1 MKAFPRIQ
9 MTKQA
14 SILLATAALLTTG
27 LFNPVSADGQAETA
41 AEAAAR
47 VALELQAENLLV
59 TIHHAPLDAELE
71 PCINGGV
78 SASGRFATQ
87 ALEDA
92 VEHLATGELNRHL
105 ENSAYYQAFNDG
117 RVRLTD

>member
-1 MKAFPRIQ
+1 MKTFPRIP
-9 MTKQA
+9 MIKPA
-14 SILLATAALLTTG
+14 GAVLATAALLATA
-27 LFNPVSADGQAETA
+27 LFNPVSADAQAETA
-41 AEAAAR
+41 AESAAR

-59 TIHHAPLDAELE
+59 AVHHAPLQAELE

-78 SASGRFATQ
+78 SASGRFASQ

-92 VEHLATGELNRHL
+92 VERLATGELNRHL

-117 RVRLTD
+117 RVRLNH